1 MVTLYDVSVGIHPHT
16 YRSFFF
22 LSPRSAK
29 IYVIVKN
36 GWIFSYLGIIAQK
49 IYP

>member
-1 MVTLYDVSVGIHPHT
+1 MMCRWEYIPILIEV
-16 YRSFFF
+16 FFF
-22 LSPRSAK
+22 FSPRSAK